1 MCFVKGLVRYGL
13 IAGLV
18 AGAGVVVAGPERV
31 SALLTQTH
39 DSIHAQIDKC
49 VKDPVALRAQLRKLE
64 GQYPARIAEVRG
76 DLAELRTQIG
86 QLNRDRDV
94 NGRAMELAAA
104 DLGSLQAMVAKA
116 ENLRGASNA
125 VLTSGSDDNAPVF
138 AVRFAGE
145 TLGLDQAH
153 SKLNAIE
160 QHSAAFAQRVAD
172 IDRDLG
178 YLSQQENRLATLL
191 DQLETEQ
198 GQFQSQLWQLD
209 RQVDAIARND
219 RMIEMMSKR
228 QNTIDK
234 HSRYRAESLD
244 QVNVRVADIRARQ
257 EAQLESLSKTTIA
270 NNYENRARL
279 DLDGRGAR
287 NASAPARSFTAPK
300 SKTPVIEVKPED
312 VKTETPK
319 TSASIER
326 PGVLASKPQ

>member
-104 DLGSLQAMVAKA
+104 DLNSLQSMLAKA
-116 ENLRGASNA
+116 ENLRGSTNA
-125 VLTSGSDDNAPVF
+125 VLTSSEENAPVF

-178 YLSQQENRLATLL
+178 YLAQQETRLATLL

-257 EAQLESLSKTTIA
+257 EAQLESLSKTTTA

-279 DLDGRGAR
+279 DLDGRNAR
-287 NASAPARSFTAPK
+287 NAAAPARTFAPK

-312 VKTETPK
+312 VKTEAPK
-319 TSASIER
+319 TSASVER

>member
-1 MCFVKGLVRYGL
+1 ML
-13 IAGLV
+13 
-18 AGAGVVVAGPERV
+18 
-31 SALLTQTH
+31 
-39 DSIHAQIDKC
+39 
-49 VKDPVALRAQLRKLE
+49 
-64 GQYPARIAEVRG
+64 
-76 DLAELRTQIG
+76 
-86 QLNRDRDV
+86 
-94 NGRAMELAAA
+94 
-104 DLGSLQAMVAKA
+104 AKA

-178 YLSQQENRLATLL
+178 YLSQQESRLSTLL

-219 RMIEMMSKR
+219 RMIDMMSKR

-257 EAQLESLSKTTIA
+257 EAQLESLSKTTTA

-279 DLDGRGAR
+279 DLDGRNSPS
-287 NASAPARSFTAPK
+287 NAVRTFAPK

-312 VKTETPK
+312 VKTEAPK
-319 TSASIER
+319 ASASIER
-326 PGVLASKPQ
+326 PGTLAAKSQ

>member
-104 DLGSLQAMVAKA
+104 DLNSLQSMLAKA
-116 ENLRGASNA
+116 ENLRGSTNA
-125 VLTSGSDDNAPVF
+125 VLTSSEENAPVF

-178 YLSQQENRLATLL
+178 YLSQQESRLSTLL

-257 EAQLESLSKTTIA
+257 EAQLESLSKTTTA

-279 DLDGRGAR
+279 DLDGRNAR
-287 NASAPARSFTAPK
+287 NASAPVRTFAPK

-312 VKTETPK
+312 VKTEAPK

>member
-31 SALLTQTH
+31 SALLTQTR
-39 DSIHAQIDKC
+39 DSIHTQLDKC

-104 DLGSLQAMVAKA
+104 DLNSLQSMLAKA
-116 ENLRGASNA
+116 ENLRGSTNA
-125 VLTSGSDDNAPVF
+125 VLTSSDDNAPVF

-178 YLSQQENRLATLL
+178 YLNQQESRLATLL
-191 DQLETEQ
+191 DQLETEH

-257 EAQLESLSKTTIA
+257 EAQLESLSKTTTA

-279 DLDGRGAR
+279 DLDGR
-287 NASAPARSFTAPK
+287 NAPARTFAPK

-312 VKTETPK
+312 VKTEAPK